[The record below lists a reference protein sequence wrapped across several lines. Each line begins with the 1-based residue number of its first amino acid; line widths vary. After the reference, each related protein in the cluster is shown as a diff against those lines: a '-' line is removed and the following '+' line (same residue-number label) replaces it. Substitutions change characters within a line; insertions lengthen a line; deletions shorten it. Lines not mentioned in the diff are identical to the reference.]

1 MWLHGGDL
9 VRYSSGSILGP
20 SPPKKIMLVI
30 SGVYISSAGYRVV
43 DVIDQSNGQKKQV
56 CLVDLE
62 KLQ

>member
-9 VRYSSGSILGP
+9 VRYSSAAIWP
-20 SPPKKIMLVI
+20 CPPKKIMLVI